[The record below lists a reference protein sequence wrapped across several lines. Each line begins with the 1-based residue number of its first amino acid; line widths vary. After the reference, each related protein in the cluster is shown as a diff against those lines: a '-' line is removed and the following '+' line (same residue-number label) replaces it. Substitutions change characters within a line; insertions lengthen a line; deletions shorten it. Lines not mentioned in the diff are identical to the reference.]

1 VVAWPDRQ
9 KDHVHA
15 GPRGTQSV
23 PFEADDAEAEA
34 FLRRAEKRITEVSMR
49 VIAEFENR
57 EVRFRLIPECK
68 ADKRLVGKM
77 GYLKQFK
84 VDVEQGY
91 PYTDEE
97 IKSVVLTAQPESNTV
112 ED

>member
-1 VVAWPDRQ
+1 VVARPGRK
-9 KDHVHA
+9 KDHVYA
-15 GPRGTQSV
+15 DPRGTQGV
-23 PFEADDAEAEA
+23 PVEADDAEAEA
-34 FLRRAEKRITEVSMR
+34 FLRRAEKWITEVHMR

-77 GYLKQFK
+77 GSLKQFN
-84 VDVEQGY
+84 VEVEQGY
-91 PYTDEE
+91 PYTDDE
-97 IKSVVLTAQPESNTV
+97 IKSVVFTAKPESNTV